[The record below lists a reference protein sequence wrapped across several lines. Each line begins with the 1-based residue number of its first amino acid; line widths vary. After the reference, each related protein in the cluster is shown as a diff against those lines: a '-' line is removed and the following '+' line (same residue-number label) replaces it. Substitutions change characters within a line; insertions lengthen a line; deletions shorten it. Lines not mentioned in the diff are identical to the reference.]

1 MINFIKNT
9 YKNIEW
15 ILVIDSNKPWKNIW
29 ILALTHGDETVW
41 LDVFKYL
48 INDFDLENK
57 IISGKIFLICVNLKA
72 YEENKRFCDINMN
85 RISNKPKN
93 TNSYES
99 NRFEELKEVFE
110 EIDIVLDL
118 HSVSKSDDII
128 WIIDEKTIKIAKE
141 FIDAEFIL
149 VDYMSKTWALIWEF
163 CRNNKLW
170 FWLECGNHTSLEART
185 NWVRN
190 TLNFLSYFNAI
201 DLKIKKSLNLKN
213 ILAFDSEI
221 SVKNSDFRFEKDYVS
236 FCKIAQ
242 NETYAF
248 ENQEYLKNE
257 TWENL
262 YIWLVSKYPKVWDG
276 AWFLFRE
283 I

>member
-15 ILVIDSNKPWKNIW
+15 ITVIDSNKSGKNIW
-29 ILALTHGDETVW
+29 ILALTHWDERVW

-48 INDFDLENK
+48 IEDFLIENK
-57 IISGKIFLICVNLKA
+57 IISWKIFLIYVNLKA
-72 YEENKRFCDINMN
+72 SKENKRFCDENMN

-93 TNSYES
+93 TESYES
-99 NRFEELKEVFE
+99 NRFEELKKIFQ

-128 WIIDEKTIKIAKE
+128 WIIDERSLDFAKK
-141 FIDAEFIL
+141 FMDTQYFL
-149 VDYMSKTWALIWEF
+149 VDDMSKTWALIWEF

-170 FWLECGNHTSLEART
+170 FWLECWNHISKEARI
-185 NWVRN
+185 NGIRN
-190 TLNFLSYFNAI
+190 TLNFLSYFKII
-201 DLKIKKSLNLKN
+201 DFEIKKSLNLKN
-213 ILAFDSEI
+213 ILAFYTEI
-221 SVKNSDFRFEKDYVS
+221 SVKNSDFRFSQDYVS

-242 NETYAF
+242 NNIYAF
-248 ENQEYLKNE
+248 EKQKALKNE

-276 AWFLFRE
+276 AGFLFRE